1 MAKLKDY
8 NGHYCESEYENAF
21 LGFLEKAGWTYT
33 AGNALHR
40 ASRHEVLLEA
50 DFKKFLKENAPDL
63 TAGEID
69 QLYDTVHL
77 AGGESD
83 FATLHKLYGWMVFGI
98 QFVPQNGLARM
109 VPLIKYDRPKKN
121 IFRAVNQ
128 FVVEYTNNG
137 QKETRRPDVL
147 LFVNGMPLCII
158 ELKNPAAANATIH
171 DAWEQITIRYWRDIP
186 HLLHYCPLACI
197 SDGV

>member
-33 AGNALHR
+33 AGNAIPR

-50 DFKKFLKENAPDL
+50 DFKEFLKENAPDL

-109 VPLIKYDRPKKN
+109 VPLINFEEPGKN

-128 FVVEYTNNG
+128 FVVE
-137 QKETRRPDVL
+137 
-147 LFVNGMPLCII
+147 
-158 ELKNPAAANATIH
+158 
-171 DAWEQITIRYWRDIP
+171 
-186 HLLHYCPLACI
+186 
-197 SDGV
+197 

>member
-33 AGNALHR
+33 AGNALPR

-50 DFKKFLKENAPDL
+50 DFKEFLKENAPDL

-83 FATLHKLYGWMVFGI
+83 FATLH
-98 QFVPQNGLARM
+98 Q
-109 VPLIKYDRPKKN
+109 
-121 IFRAVNQ
+121 AVW
-128 FVVEYTNNG
+128 
-137 QKETRRPDVL
+137 L
-147 LFVNGMPLCII
+147 
-158 ELKNPAAANATIH
+158 
-171 DAWEQITIRYWRDIP
+171 
-186 HLLHYCPLACI
+186 
-197 SDGV
+197 DGVRHPVRAPERSGTDGAPHQF